1 MKEKKIIGYTLIVL
15 FLISIIFILNKNK
28 NEEFKISLIHDSLV
42 INFPNRIF
50 VKNYAIKDFE
60 KDNFSNSNGPIEYEK
75 Y

>member
-15 FLISIIFILNKNK
+15 FLISIIFMLNKNK

-60 KDNFSNSNGPIEYEK
+60 KDNFSNSNGPIEYR
-75 Y
+75 